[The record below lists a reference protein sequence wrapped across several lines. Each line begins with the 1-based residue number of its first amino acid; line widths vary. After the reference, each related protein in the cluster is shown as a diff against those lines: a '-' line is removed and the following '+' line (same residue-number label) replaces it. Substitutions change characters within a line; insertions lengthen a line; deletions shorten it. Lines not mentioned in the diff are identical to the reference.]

1 MTRNKL
7 YLPLEIFGEDVII
20 DYHNEDVIFPNR
32 LESKTKLR
40 SERVAA
46 ISHYLKAEGFL
57 NTVDL
62 ASFEPW
68 ELPHLG
74 SSGGELLE
82 GLHSSTFAR
91 VSYVREIGRDRVL
104 AGFMI
109 PDYIET
115 DLSMEDFELEKLGEV
130 ECWGTYDKAYK
141 LGWAVYTQFNGNS
154 GDQIPIS
161 EERHQCG

>member
-7 YLPLEIFGEDVII
+7 YLALEIFGEDVII

-40 SERVAA
+40 FEKIAA

-57 NTVDL
+57 DTVDP
-62 ASFEPW
+62 ASSEPR
-68 ELPHLG
+68 ELPHLD
-74 SSGGELLE
+74 SSEGKHLEELR
-82 GLHSSTFAR
+82 SSTFAR
-91 VSYVREIGRDRVL
+91 VSYVRGIGRDRVL
-104 AGFMI
+104 AGFML
-109 PDYIET
+109 PDNIET

-154 GDQIPIS
+154 GDQIPTS
-161 EERHQCG
+161 EERDQRG